1 MTAEKACVAP
11 YGVQWFSTGCTTT
24 TGPLV
29 VLQVSPGQPSVVA
42 DGFFSGC
49 ICRSF
54 CFVGGSHFTTPI
66 KLHVTAVNWAKV
78 KVNP

>member
-29 VLQVSPGQPSVVA
+29 SRSHPGSRQWWLTVSLVVVYVASSASLVVLTLPHQLSYMLQ
-42 DGFFSGC
+42 
-49 ICRSF
+49 R
-54 CFVGGSHFTTPI
+54 
-66 KLHVTAVNWAKV
+66 
-78 KVNP
+78 